1 MREVRPLTQ
10 ITEGRNEKIDGRH
23 LQQLAVVYIRQ
34 SSMQQVHRNQE
45 STKIQYGLVS
55 MAQRLG
61 WATDRVLTIDDDLG
75 ISGSSAVGRAGFQR
89 LLAEVALDHV
99 GIILGAEMSRL
110 ARSNKDW
117 HQLLELCA
125 RYGTLIAD
133 LDGLYDPSRY
143 NDRLLL
149 GLKGT
154 MSEAE
159 LHILRQRL
167 LQGKLQKARRGELG
181 MPVPTGYL
189 RKPSGEVVIDPDE
202 EVRAVVRM
210 VFDEFERIGTL
221 HGVVREL
228 AKHNVSIGVRSRQRE
243 ELGQLAW
250 HRPHGGM
257 IRSILWNP
265 IYAGAYVYG
274 RRRTDPRRQQPGRRA
289 TGRTPLLAPAEWQV
303 CLRDRMPAYITWD
316 QYERN
321 RARLD
326 ANRAGG
332 SGTGAL
338 RDGQALLPGLVVCGR
353 CQLRMP
359 VQYGRR
365 GTHVYYRYVCNQ
377 AASRYGDEVCCGL
390 SGARLD
396 QVVAELVLAGLAPAA
411 LEVSIKVSEEVEHE
425 RNKIEAL
432 WQKRLQ
438 RARYEA
444 QRAAK
449 QYHAA
454 EPENRL
460 VTRTLEAAW
469 EEKLKAERDLQEEY
483 QRRQQLEPR
492 HLTAEERETIRSLAA
507 DLPSL
512 WNAPTTSPADRKSI
526 LRLLIEQIS
535 VTVDDTSE
543 WVDLAIRWAGGHET
557 RTRMRRPVG
566 KLATLGAHEQL
577 LDEIRSLRRAGFTA
591 SQIATKLN
599 EGGWVTPTQRNAFN
613 ERLVRAMVLRYGPM
627 PRGPTRPPD
636 DNGKELWLSDL
647 AAELGMPTITL
658 YGWLRRGW
666 VKGRHINGRWAV
678 VSDRREIQRYR
689 QLRRQ
694 HPPLS

>member
-1 MREVRPLTQ
+1 MQLT
-10 ITEGRNEKIDGRH
+10 EERNEKIDGRH
-23 LQQLAVVYIRQ
+23 LRQLAVVYIRQ

-45 STKIQYGLVS
+45 STKIQYGLVA

-75 ISGSSAVGRAGFQR
+75 ISASSAVGRAGFQR

-133 LDGLYDPSRY
+133 LDGLYDPARY

-181 MPVPTGYL
+181 MAVPTGYL
-189 RKPSGEVVIDPDE
+189 RKPSGEAILDPDE

-228 AKHNVSIGVRSRQRE
+228 VKHNISIGVRSRQRE
-243 ELGQLAW
+243 ELGQLDW

-257 IRSILWNP
+257 IRSILRNP

-274 RRRTDPRRQQPGRRA
+274 RRRTDPRRQQPGRPA
-289 TGRTPLLAPAEWQV
+289 TGRTPLLAPDEWQV
-303 CLRDRMPAYITWD
+303 CLRDRLPAYITWA

-321 RARLD
+321 QARLN
-326 ANRAGG
+326 ANRTGG
-332 SGTGAL
+332 PGTGAI
-338 RDGQALLPGLVVCGR
+338 RDGPALLPGLVVCGR

-365 GTHVYYRYVCNQ
+365 GKRIYYRYACNQ
-377 AASRYGDEVCCGL
+377 AAARYGGEVCCGL
-390 SGARLD
+390 SGSRLD
-396 QVVAELVLAGLAPAA
+396 QVIAELVLAGLAPAA
-411 LEVSIKVSEEVEHE
+411 LEVSMKVSEEVERE
-425 RNKIEAL
+425 REKVEAL

-444 QRAAK
+444 ERAGR
-449 QYHAA
+449 QFHGA

-460 VTRTLEAAW
+460 VTRTLETAW
-469 EEKLKAERDLQEEY
+469 EEKLKAERALLEEY

-512 WNAPTTSPADRKSI
+512 WNAPTTTPTDRKSI
-526 LRLLIEQIS
+526 ARLLIERVS
-535 VTVDDTSE
+535 VTVDDNSE

-566 KLATLGAHEQL
+566 KLVTLSEYKRL
-577 LDEIRSLRRAGFTA
+577 LEEMRALRLSGFT
-591 SQIATKLN
+591 SGQIAAKLN
-599 EGGWVTPTQRNAFN
+599 EAGWVTPTQRNTFN
-613 ERLVRAMVLRYGPM
+613 ERLVRAMLSRYGPVL
-627 PRGPTRPPD
+627 RGPRRPPSE
-636 DNGKELWLSDL
+636 NGKESWLSDL
-647 AAELGMPTITL
+647 ATKLEMPTITL

-666 VKGRHINGRWAV
+666 AKGRHINGRWAV
-678 VSDRREIQRYR
+678 ASDHRELARLR

-694 HPPLS
+694 HPAPSWSQ